1 MVQTRDSSAAHRQ
14 EDIVDVLLSISR
26 VSHRLASNLALL
38 RKQRMTNGGK
48 THEQNERPFYVHQ

>member
-1 MVQTRDSSAAHRQ
+1 MTQPRSPCVVQRKH
-14 EDIVDVLLSISR
+14 DIVDVLLSTSTISR
-26 VSHRLASNLALL
+26 RLASNLALL